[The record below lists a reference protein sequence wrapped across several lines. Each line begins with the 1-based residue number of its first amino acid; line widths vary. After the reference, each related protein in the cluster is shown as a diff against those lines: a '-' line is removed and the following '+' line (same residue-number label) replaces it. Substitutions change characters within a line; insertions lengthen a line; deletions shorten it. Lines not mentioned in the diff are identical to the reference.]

1 MQDIVF
7 DKAITQEKMI
17 REIERI
23 VVEYKADYID
33 AIVHYCTKN
42 DIEIETVASIIKSSG
57 KLRSR
62 LQAEGE
68 GLNFLPKSARLPI

>member
-7 DKAITQEKMI
+7 DKALTQEKMI

-23 VVEYKADYID
+23 VIEYKADYID
-33 AIVHYCTKN
+33 AIVHYCDKN

-68 GLNFLPKSARLPI
+68 QLNFLPRSARLPI

>member
-7 DKAITQEKMI
+7 DKALTQEKMI

>member
-23 VVEYKADYID
+23 VVEYGADYID

-68 GLNFLPKSARLPI
+68 QLNFLPRSARLPI

>member
-7 DKAITQEKMI
+7 DKALTQEKMI
-17 REIERI
+17 HEIERI

-33 AIVHYCTKN
+33 AIVHYCAKN

-68 GLNFLPKSARLPI
+68 VLNFLPKSARLPI